1 MVDIERVSTAD
12 KGTPNELIEQYKG
25 WAKKLGLKSV
35 EELFTIS
42 LNVMIKNAIL
52 FYAMFG

>member
-12 KGTPNELIEQYKG
+12 KGTQNELIEQYKG